1 MNSASEI
8 AEQYEAGNFN
18 DEKLT
23 GHGGKTAFVSRILR
37 IIKFFLGKNR
47 VKADS
52 IHKQAAK
59 GDCSK
64 KAVSTVINAE
74 RSRRA

>member
-23 GHGGKTAFVSRILR
+23 GHGGKIAFVSRILR
-37 IIKFFLGKNR
+37 IIKNFRQKPSKSGY
-47 VKADS
+47 
-52 IHKQAAK
+52 
-59 GDCSK
+59 CS
-64 KAVSTVINAE
+64 
-74 RSRRA
+74 

>member
-23 GHGGKTAFVSRILR
+23 GHGGKIAFFSRILR
-37 IIKFFLGKNR
+37 IIKNLRQKPSKSGY
-47 VKADS
+47 
-52 IHKQAAK
+52 
-59 GDCSK
+59 CS
-64 KAVSTVINAE
+64 
-74 RSRRA
+74 

>member
-23 GHGGKTAFVSRILR
+23 GHGGKIAFVSLIVSLILR
-37 IIKFFLGKNR
+37 IIKNLRQKPSKSGY
-47 VKADS
+47 
-52 IHKQAAK
+52 
-59 GDCSK
+59 CS
-64 KAVSTVINAE
+64 
-74 RSRRA
+74 